1 MNHYQ
6 LPFLKL
12 NKYMVKI
19 SEIKGVLF
27 QNYGMY
33 HIINVVYCTSNVFGV
48 ILIPFFRIFY
58 AVVQTPSF
66 GVVLCC
72 QAVKL
77 SQSHLVI

>member
-1 MNHYQ
+1 
-6 LPFLKL
+6 
-12 NKYMVKI
+12 MVKI

-58 AVVQTPSF
+58 AVVQTPHR
-66 GVVLCC
+66 LCC

-77 SQSHLVI
+77 SQCHLVI